1 MKKWFIAST
10 ALLLASTGAEAAQQ
24 SIDQVSTI
32 TSSRQDLRTLLNARL
47 SAAQSNFTELYSQ
60 KADVAGITAGLRIEI
75 AGAGTAASPYVLTP
89 TRQIVVGTDV
99 PTNFDVLWIDSTNVV
114 SPIPKV
120 YLAGQWRAI
129 VAESSGGTGTGAVD
143 SVNGQ
148 TGVVVLGADDI
159 SDSTTTHKFFTT
171 AERNDLAALKSANTG
186 TNTGD
191 QNLAPYARYA
201 YPQTW
206 SALQTF
212 DSIDIPKFDTA
223 SFNIQ
228 TSEPACAAGAAFIY
242 PYNSVWR
249 SCFNGTRSD
258 FGSGTSGGGI
268 TVGYTENVPAYS
280 NSTCTAG
287 QYALTSTYRY
297 DCVAANTWTRT
308 ALTAWSS
315 TAPIAPTLTSYTIG
329 SAGTSATL
337 LASASLSVGAGGSGG
352 LAMTCQTAGAV
363 ASTYSSGL
371 PGTSAVF
378 TLNKAI
384 GPGDTCTTTYT
395 QPGNGLEATSDGT
408 DVVSTS
414 SVTTTNN
421 SAASSYCSAY
431 SGDGVTLFC
440 EDFETTSSK
449 VWTSTGW
456 GSQTYDT
463 TTMPSRSLKLVY
475 GTAAAY
481 TQVDSASRPN
491 LSLGVTYNYE
501 VKYRVACG
509 NATNNFKLGLNYY
522 GLWVVPTTCDA
533 NETRT
538 GTVQPNNDSDMI
550 QIESVTSMATGNT
563 YYVDSIRIWSVQ

>member
-1 MKKWFIAST
+1 MKKYLIAS
-10 ALLLASTGAEAAQQ
+10 AVLLASTSIEAAQQ
-24 SIDQVSTI
+24 TIDTVSTI
-32 TSSRQDLRTLLNARL
+32 TSSRQDLRTLLNTRL
-47 SAAQSNFTELYSQ
+47 SAAQANFTELYSQ
-60 KADVAGITAGLRIEI
+60 KADIAGITAGLRIEI

-99 PTNFDVLWIDSTNVV
+99 PTSFDVLWIDSTNVV
-114 SPIPKV
+114 APVPKV
-120 YLAGQWRAI
+120 YLAGQWRTI
-129 VAESSGGTGTGAVD
+129 VSEGSGGGTGAVD

-148 TGVVVLGADDI
+148 TGVVVLDADDI
-159 SDSTTTHKFFTT
+159 SDSATTNKFFTT
-171 AERNDLAALKSANTG
+171 SERNDLAALKSTTTG
-186 TNTGD
+186 LNTGD
-191 QNLAPYARYA
+191 QNLSPYARYA
-201 YPQTW
+201 YTQVW
-206 SALQTF
+206 SALQEF
-212 DSIDIPKFDTA
+212 DSINIPKFDTA
-223 SFNIQ
+223 AFNIQ
-228 TSEPACAAGAAFIY
+228 TSEPACTAGDAFIY
-242 PYNSVWR
+242 PYSSVWR

-258 FGSGTSGGGI
+258 FGSGTGGGGI
-268 TVGYTENVPAYS
+268 TVGYTATVPSYS

-287 QYALTSTYRY
+287 QYALSASYRY

-315 TAPIAPTLTSYTIG
+315 EAPVAPTLTSYTIG

-337 LASASLSVGAGGSGG
+337 LASASLSVGAGGSSG

-408 DVVSTS
+408 DVASTA
-414 SVTTTNN
+414 SVATTNN

-440 EDFETTSSK
+440 EDFETTSAHT
-449 VWTSTGW
+449 WTNTGW

-475 GTAAAY
+475 GTATAY
-481 TQVDSASRPN
+481 TQVGAASRPD

-522 GLWVVPTTCDA
+522 GIWVVPTTCDA

-538 GTVQPNNDSDMI
+538 GTFQPNNDSDMT